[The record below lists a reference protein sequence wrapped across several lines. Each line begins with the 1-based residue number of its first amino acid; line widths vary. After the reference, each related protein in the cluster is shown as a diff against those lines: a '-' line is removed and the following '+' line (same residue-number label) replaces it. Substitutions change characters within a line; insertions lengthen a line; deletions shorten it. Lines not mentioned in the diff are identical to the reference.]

1 MDHKD
6 DHPGRLEI
14 LKQFIRFNIV
24 GVLNTALTYG
34 IYSGLV
40 YIGFH
45 HLVAV
50 VIEYA
55 FGIVFS
61 YLLNKRFTFAVRG
74 PAGSRMFGRM
84 LLAYV
89 PMLLL
94 NALLLWLLIDRL
106 HWNKY
111 AGQAVALGFVSVLSF
126 AAQRVFVFRLRK
138 EMTHG
143 E

>member
-6 DHPGRLEI
+6 DHPSRLEI
-14 LKQFIRFNIV
+14 LRQFIRFNLV
-24 GVLNTALTYG
+24 GVLNTLLTYG

-40 YIGFH
+40 YLGVH
-45 HLVAV
+45 HLAAV

-74 PAGSRMFGRM
+74 GGSRMFGRM
-84 LLAYV
+84 LLAYI
-89 PMLLL
+89 PTLLL
-94 NALLLWLLIDRL
+94 NALLLWLLVDRL

-111 AGQAVALGFVSVLSF
+111 VGQAVALGLVSVLSF
-126 AAQRVFVFRLRK
+126 IAQKVFVFRLRK
-138 EMTHG
+138 ETPHG
-143 E
+143 Q

>member
-6 DHPGRLEI
+6 NNPRRLEI
-14 LKQFIRFNIV
+14 LRQFVRFNIV
-24 GVLNTALTYG
+24 GVLNTLLTYG

-40 YIGFH
+40 YLGVH
-45 HLVAV
+45 HLAAV

-74 PAGSRMFGRM
+74 GGSGMFGRM
-84 LLAYV
+84 LLAYI
-89 PMLLL
+89 PTLLL
-94 NALLLWLLIDRL
+94 NALLLWLLVDRL

-111 AGQAVALGFVSVLSF
+111 VGQAVALGFVSVLSF
-126 AAQRVFVFRLRK
+126 IAQKVFVFRLRK
-138 EMTHG
+138 ETPHG
-143 E
+143 Q